1 MREKREPSRSY
12 MFSGWLPGSGMSTF
26 ASTGDLYPRTP
37 SRHPQEP
44 WGVDSEEQ
52 PPPAP
57 AASPGVIPESAWR
70 HEDEPDKEEDGGI
83 QVRGGEEEATR
94 PPRKHKK
101 KPKQSEDE
109 EEYER
114 PSRGRGS
121 GEHSHTC
128 CT

>member
-1 MREKREPSRSY
+1 MIVREKREPSRSY

-26 ASTGDLYPRTP
+26 ASTGDMNPR
-37 SRHPQEP
+37 RRAQEA

-57 AASPGVIPESAWR
+57 AASPGGVPETAWR
-70 HEDEPDKEEDGGI
+70 HDQEPAKEETE
-83 QVRGGEEEATR
+83 VRGEEETTR

-101 KPKQSEDE
+101 KYSPKPTEEDDE

-114 PSRGRGS
+114 PSRGGS
-121 GEHSHTC
+121 GERSLVH
-128 CT
+128 